1 MPLIVSKPM
10 TAPHNNEKQK
20 CLKATPWAFKE
31 SYQIGNRRRLKD
43 GPKKIKSGA
52 AVHHQP
58 LQSTPHLS
66 PLPSKTQP
74 VKSRGNIRKS

>member
-43 GPKKIKSGA
+43 GPKKDKIWRSRTSPA
-52 AVHHQP
+52 P
-58 LQSTPHLS
+58 TIDSTS
-66 PLPSKTQP
+66 
-74 VKSRGNIRKS
+74 